1 MLSTASPDGGAVQEG
16 SFVQATAPAS
26 AVVSFPFG
34 WIRLAVPD
42 GWRDLRGELPP
53 GCPPTFAKDGGAGV
67 LQLRSLPA
75 GGGTGPGTEAV
86 GAGLDIADAPA
97 SWRRTLGDIVLVASY
112 VTLIPGAP
120 IPSDEQDEIARFL
133 SDAAVVWAQ
142 G

>member
-1 MLSTASPDGGAVQEG
+1 MLSTASPDGGAVRDG
-16 SFVQATAPAS
+16 FVVQAMAPAS

-42 GWRDLRGELPP
+42 AWRDLRGELPL

-75 GGGTGPGTEAV
+75 GGAH
-86 GAGLDIADAPA
+86 GLDVSADGADAPA
-97 SWRRTLGDIVLVASY
+97 NWRRTLGDIVLVASY
-112 VTLIPGAP
+112 VTLIPGAE
-120 IPSDEQDEIARFL
+120 IPRDEQDDIESFL
-133 SDAAVVWAQ
+133 RNAAVVWSQ

>member
-1 MLSTASPDGGAVQEG
+1 MRDGFV
-16 SFVQATAPAS
+16 VQAMAPAS

-42 GWRDLRGELPP
+42 AWRDLRGELPL

-75 GGGTGPGTEAV
+75 GGAHGPDAS
-86 GAGLDIADAPA
+86 ADSADAPA
-97 SWRRTLGDIVLVASY
+97 NWRRTLGDIVLVASY
-112 VTLIPGAP
+112 VTLIPGAE
-120 IPSDEQDEIARFL
+120 IPRDEQDDIESFL
-133 SDAAVVWAQ
+133 RNAAVVWSQ

>member
-1 MLSTASPDGGAVQEG
+1 MRDGVV
-16 SFVQATAPAS
+16 VQAMAPAS

-42 GWRDLRGELPP
+42 EWRDLRGELPL

-75 GGGTGPGTEAV
+75 GGAH
-86 GAGLDIADAPA
+86 GLDASADGADAPA
-97 SWRRTLGDIVLVASY
+97 NWRRTLGDIVLVASY
-112 VTLIPGAP
+112 VTLIPGAE
-120 IPSDEQDEIARFL
+120 IPRDEQDDIESFL
-133 SDAAVVWAQ
+133 RNAAVVWSQ

>member
-1 MLSTASPDGGAVQEG
+1 VRDGVV
-16 SFVQATAPAS
+16 VQAMAPAS

-42 GWRDLRGELPP
+42 EWRDLRGELPL

-75 GGGTGPGTEAV
+75 GGAH
-86 GAGLDIADAPA
+86 GLDASADGADAPA
-97 SWRRTLGDIVLVASY
+97 NWRRTLGDIVLVASY
-112 VTLIPGAP
+112 VTLIPGAE
-120 IPSDEQDEIARFL
+120 IPRDEQDDIESFL
-133 SDAAVVWAQ
+133 RNAAVVWSQ